1 VQLQDLNAFIAVAS
15 DRSFSKAAKK
25 LHRTQPAISQAIRRL
40 EDELGDK
47 LFDRTSRNG
56 ALTEAGA
63 LLQEHATRLLRYA
76 SEAEAAVRELQ
87 QVRRGRV
94 VIGANEAAVHS
105 LLPIVDRFTREHPHA
120 RVEVRRVASRQI
132 ATELLERSLDFGV
145 LTFQPP
151 DKGLQSI
158 SLGHD
163 ELVMLANPTHRLASK
178 KRVTIEEV
186 GREIVIA
193 HNDPSPARERVL
205 RVYERRHAPIN
216 IQIALPS
223 LDGIKRAVEMG
234 LGVAAMRA
242 RRDRARSP
250 GGGQGAGAELSPLGQ
265 VRVPEGGGAV
275 EGGGGVSGTGARESG
290 GGEAS
295 GVHNKGTGVITSSR
309 SRTANPSP
317 LSQLLQT
324 DPGVDRSR
332 PTCRRGTTRGPP
344 LAGRCR
350 TWRCRS

>member
-63 LLQEHATRLLRYA
+63 LLQEHATRLLRLA
-76 SEAEAAVRELQ
+76 AEAEAAVRELQ

-151 DKGLQSI
+151 DKGLQSV
-158 SLGHD
+158 SLGSD

-178 KRVTIEEV
+178 TRVTIEEV

-193 HNDPSPARERVL
+193 HNDPSPARDRVL

-234 LGVAAMRA
+234 LGVAVLPRRCALSEIA
-242 RRDRARSP
+242 RGHLVAVKVP
-250 GGGQGAGAELSPLGQ
+250 ELSLPRSIRFVFRKTGELSRAAAAFLEL
-265 VRVPEGGGAV
+265 VRERAEGAKRT
-275 EGGGGVSGTGARESG
+275 ELTTKE
-290 GGEAS
+290 
-295 GVHNKGTGVITSSR
+295 R
-309 SRTANPSP
+309 S
-317 LSQLLQT
+317 
-324 DPGVDRSR
+324 
-332 PTCRRGTTRGPP
+332 
-344 LAGRCR
+344 
-350 TWRCRS
+350 